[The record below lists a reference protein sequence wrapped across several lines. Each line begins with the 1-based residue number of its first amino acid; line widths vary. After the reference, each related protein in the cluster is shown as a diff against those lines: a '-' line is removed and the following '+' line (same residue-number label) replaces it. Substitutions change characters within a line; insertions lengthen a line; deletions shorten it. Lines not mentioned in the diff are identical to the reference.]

1 MKIKITAEVRD
12 LLACGL
18 TKIDDMVIDTAIKL
32 SKPNENGEIE
42 APYVVEQILSEIREC
57 IDSYYRKIGQGKPP
71 ASAVGMSCRSP

>member
-32 SKPNENGEIE
+32 TKPNSDGEVVVE
-42 APYVVEQILSEIREC
+42 AYVVEEILSAIR
-57 IDSYYRKIGQGKPP
+57 DAVDNYYRKNK
-71 ASAVGMSCRSP
+71 A

>member
-42 APYVVEQILSEIREC
+42 VTPYVVEQILSEIREC
-57 IDSYYRKIGQGKPP
+57 IDSYYRKNKG
-71 ASAVGMSCRSP
+71 